1 MFKLTT
7 TKVVATSTKKRAQTS
22 VRRFIWI
29 RLLNAERQAL
39 DSQDLLTRVRAAFA
53 CNTVVVTKANSE
65 SGGFHYGIG
74 LHTTNASKHTYEKDL
89 RNLFSEFSDKECQV
103 QSVKGAGTWSRR
115 LIEKGHKTLLI
126 FGEFQPEE
134 LIEFARASRQH
145 KKAQKVLDG
154 PGPDKA
160 KKKRGRP
167 KKALPIKDASPL
179 LDGTQNFFMKL
190 FDSNGKIKA
199 DDSSSSY

>member
-1 MFKLTT
+1 MSCYESSYL
-7 TKVVATSTKKRAQTS
+7 SYSRA
-22 VRRFIWI
+22 
-29 RLLNAERQAL
+29 
-39 DSQDLLTRVRAAFA
+39 D
-53 CNTVVVTKANSE
+53 
-65 SGGFHYGIG
+65 
-74 LHTTNASKHTYEKDL
+74 EKDL
-89 RNLFSEFSDKECQV
+89 RKIFSEFSDKECQV

-154 PGPDKA
+154 ADKA

-179 LDGTQNFFMKL
+179 LDGNLFMKL